1 MPDNDSRNH
10 LFKQYTAPLKKDKTL
25 KIEELSKLVQGYSAS
40 DIKDICQAAQLRV
53 VNELFESG
61 KAMDSDSNPRP
72 ISMNDFKEIIK
83 IRKPTVS
90 IDMLRAY
97 MRWSEQFK
105 AL

>member
-1 MPDNDSRNH
+1 
-10 LFKQYTAPLKKDKTL
+10 
-25 KIEELSKLVQGYSAS
+25 
-40 DIKDICQAAQLRV
+40 
-53 VNELFESG
+53 
-61 KAMDSDSNPRP
+61 MDSDSNPRP